1 MTGTTYDTVEFEI
14 RDNVAHVTLN
24 QPARGNPFD
33 PRMCADMAA
42 VANRCSAD
50 PAVRAV
56 LIQARGRFFSV
67 GVDVKEL
74 VRDRE
79 AMPYFVQDATAAIN
93 AALAR
98 FARMDAP
105 VIVAAQR
112 MVVGGGV
119 ALTAAAD
126 FAIAGES
133 VKFYAAYCGAGL
145 SSDVGGTAYL
155 PRRVGLRR
163 ATEFLMRNQT
173 WSAAQALEYGLISG
187 VAGDDD
193 VPKVAAELAAELAA
207 GPTRAFGEIKNL
219 LLSALETPLE
229 TQLELEAQAMLRST
243 RTDDAWAGMVA
254 LAERRK
260 PDFTGR

>member
-1 MTGTTYDTVEFEI
+1 MTYESIELEV
-14 RDNVAHVTLN
+14 RDGVAYVTLN
-24 QPARGNPFD
+24 QPERGNPFD
-33 PRMCADMAA
+33 PRMCGEMAL

-50 PAVRAV
+50 PSVRAV
-56 LIQARGRFFSV
+56 LIQARGNFFSV

-79 AMPYFVQDATAAIN
+79 AMPYFVQDATAGMN

-133 VKFYAAYCGAGL
+133 VRFYAAYCGAGL
-145 SSDVGGTAYL
+145 SSDVGGTVYL
-155 PRRVGLRR
+155 PRRVGVRR
-163 ATEFLMRNQT
+163 ATAFLMRNQT
-173 WSAAQALEYGLISG
+173 WSAAEAAEYGLISEV
-187 VAGDDD
+187 VADDA
-193 VPKVAAELAAELAA
+193 VAKVAAELAAELAA

-219 LLSALETPLE
+219 LLSTWETPLE
-229 TQLELEAQAMLRST
+229 TQLELEAQSMLRSS
-243 RTDDAWAGMVA
+243 RTDDAWAAMVA

-260 PDFTGR
+260 PTFTGR

>member
-1 MTGTTYDTVEFEI
+1 MTTVELEV
-14 RDNVAHVTLN
+14 RDAVAQVTLN
-24 QPARGNPFD
+24 QPDRGNPFD
-33 PRMCADMAA
+33 PQMCGEMAS
-42 VANRCSAD
+42 VANRCGAD

-56 LIQARGRFFSV
+56 LIQARGPFFSV

-74 VRDRE
+74 VRERD
-79 AMPYFVQDATAAIN
+79 AMPYFVQDATAAMN
-93 AALAR
+93 VALAR

-126 FAIAGES
+126 FAIAGRS

-145 SSDVGGTAYL
+145 SSDVGGTVYL

-163 ATEFLMRNQT
+163 AADFLMRNQT
-173 WSAAQALEYGLISG
+173 WSAEEALEYGLISG
-187 VAGDDD
+187 VVDDED
-193 VPKVAAELAAELAA
+193 VPKAAAELAAELAQ

-219 LLSALETPLE
+219 LLSTLETPLE
-229 TQLELEAQAMLRST
+229 TQLELEAQAMLRSC

-254 LAERRK
+254 LSERRK
-260 PDFTGR
+260 PTFIGR

>member
-1 MTGTTYDTVEFEI
+1 MTTVELEV
-14 RDNVAHVTLN
+14 RDAVAYVTLN
-24 QPARGNPFD
+24 QPDRGNPFD
-33 PRMCADMAA
+33 PRMCGDMAS
-42 VANRCSAD
+42 VANRCGAD

-56 LIQARGRFFSV
+56 LISARGPFFSV

-74 VRDRE
+74 VRDRD
-79 AMPYFVQDATAAIN
+79 AMPYFVQDATAPMN

-126 FAIAGES
+126 FAIAGRS

-145 SSDVGGTAYL
+145 SSDVGGTVYL
-155 PRRVGLRR
+155 PRRIGLRR
-163 ATEFLMRNQT
+163 AAEFLMRNQT
-173 WSAAQALEYGLISG
+173 WSAEEALAHGLISD
-187 VAGDDD
+187 VVDDED
-193 VPKVAAELAAELAA
+193 VPKVSAELAAELAH

-219 LLSALETPLE
+219 LLSTLDTPLE
-229 TQLELEAQAMLRST
+229 TQLELEAQAMLRSS

-260 PDFTGR
+260 PTFTGR